1 MTSSSDLAASP
12 AADSNGAVLQ
22 ARIPDGPRK
31 RVVLSL
37 KSTTPQVT
45 VETMTTKPP
54 ITNQNRKIAGLSDAP
69 TKTTTETTTE
79 SKPKRPSGRSAYD
92 RLVDYLA
99 RRDHS
104 ERELREKL
112 KKAQHTD
119 QEIESAIGEARERKW
134 LPDESVLATRE
145 ADRLARQGKSPQQI
159 RVWLS
164 RKGLPTSGLQ
174 ALLTEN
180 EEQSAYKT
188 ALKAWAQQRRLAER
202 QLAKLADADGSD
214 DSFSQPDLERLLRDR
229 LQRLLISRGFSGS
242 TARAVFTRL
251 LKENPLS

>member
-1 MTSSSDLAASP
+1 
-12 AADSNGAVLQ
+12 
-22 ARIPDGPRK
+22 
-31 RVVLSL
+31 
-37 KSTTPQVT
+37 
-45 VETMTTKPP
+45 MTTK
-54 ITNQNRKIAGLSDAP
+54 TRTTSLKRAIAGP
-69 TKTTTETTTE
+69 TDEPIKTTTSE
-79 SKPKRPSGRSAYD
+79 SPRRKLTRSAYD

-104 ERELREKL
+104 ERELRDKL
-112 KKAQHTD
+112 RKAEHPD
-119 QEIESAIGEARERKW
+119 HEIEAAIEEARARKW

-164 RKGLPTSGLQ
+164 KKGLPTSGLQ
-174 ALLTEN
+174 TLLTEN

-188 ALKAWAQQRRLAER
+188 ALKAWAKQRRLAER
-202 QLAKLADADGSD
+202 QLSKQLSNPADSSQD
-214 DSFSQPDLERLLRDR
+214 DSNSYGGYHGGGLERLLRDR

-242 TARAVFTRL
+242 TARAVFARL